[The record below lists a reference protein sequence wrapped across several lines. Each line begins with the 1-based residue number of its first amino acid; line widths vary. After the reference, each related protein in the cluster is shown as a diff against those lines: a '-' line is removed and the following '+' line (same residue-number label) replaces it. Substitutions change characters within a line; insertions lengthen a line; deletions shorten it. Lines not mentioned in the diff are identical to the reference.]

1 MLVLFL
7 GLTLVSRS
15 MKFNKG
21 VLLLVIVIA
30 GFAIAPDTS
39 PVFARYSI
47 NSGQSCSSRGQIR
60 DFKAQRFICLKV
72 NAKAGSSKGSS
83 LIWVKISSPKNSTKS
98 TTTTVKIPSTT
109 VKIPSTTV
117 KKTCQEG
124 GTCKIGDRGPGG
136 GFVFY
141 VNPDKASAGGRYLE
155 IAPSCVNYSH
165 YPADKMQLDSIAKF
179 PNSYKP
185 SCPWFRNNQVLAAVD
200 AYYTETKDDWILPSR
215 EQLLLAFQ
223 YLYEQTTPPL
233 IMADCF
239 SQPNYKNCDTYR
251 SSTSDKPDWY
261 WYVTVSQFGV
271 DKGKKT
277 FYYECGTCFSSLRT
291 IRSFNADPP

>member
-1 MLVLFL
+1 MNTK
-7 GLTLVSRS
+7 LTINQLLMISTGTFR
-15 MKFNKG
+15 
-21 VLLLVIVIA
+21 LLVTSTFFIA
-30 GFAIAPDTS
+30 VLAK
-39 PVFARYSI
+39 PVTAAEVSI

-60 DFKAQRFICLKV
+60 DFQAQRFICLKV
-72 NAKAGSSKGSS
+72 NAKAGSSNGPS
-83 LIWVKISSPKNSTKS
+83 LVWVKISSPKSTTKS

-109 VKIPSTTV
+109 VK
-117 KKTCQEG
+117 KACQDG

-141 VNPDKASAGGRYLE
+141 DNPEKASAGGRYLE

-239 SQPNYKNCDTYR
+239 SQPNSKNCDTYR

-261 WYVTVSQFGV
+261 WYVSVSQFGV

-277 FYYECGTCFSSLRT
+277 FYYECGTCFSPLRT
-291 IRSFNADPP
+291 IRSFNADSP